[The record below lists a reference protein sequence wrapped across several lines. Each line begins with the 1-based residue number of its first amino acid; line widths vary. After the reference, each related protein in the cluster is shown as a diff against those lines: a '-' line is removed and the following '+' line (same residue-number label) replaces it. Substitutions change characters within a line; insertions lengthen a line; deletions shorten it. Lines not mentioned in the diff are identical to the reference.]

1 MIQRIQTFFLFAAS
15 ALLFSLFFCNFIYTD
30 AQPIKYMEYTPFI
43 VLAAV
48 SFAVSFSGI
57 FLFRKRV
64 LQMRFCIYDII
75 ILIAFQ
81 IWIGYLF
88 FPIIASILVYLA
100 FRYIEKDELLV
111 RSSNSF
117 RDISREMKKKK

>member
-1 MIQRIQTFFLFAAS
+1 
-15 ALLFSLFFCNFIYTD
+15 
-30 AQPIKYMEYTPFI
+30 MEYTPFI

-88 FPIIASILVYLA
+88 FRRVPGTTFSITSVFPIIASILVYLA